1 MESNKSPALIFE
13 VKNDGG
19 NRLASWKI
27 FKARENVR
35 LKLQMEGLKNTLEEQ
50 MRTATVLNLIE
61 LPPDNMDE
69 EEVFNDRLDYR
80 EGELAGN
87 YGRASKEAI
96 EIFYGDS
103 KPIFKYAESVQGKSE
118 RQVFQEVSEVLV
130 VPDTQVILL
139 DEASSTMEISNDSLF
154 ELTNDTHII
163 FPDSD
168 SLPDL
173 TTMETQVELA
183 EIDLTELDFVTDL

>member
-1 MESNKSPALIFE
+1 MESNNSPALIFE
-13 VKNDGG
+13 LKNDGEK
-19 NRLASWKI
+19 RLASWKI
-27 FKARENVR
+27 FKAREHFR

-87 YGRASKEAI
+87 YGRAPKEAI

-103 KPIFKYAESVQGKSE
+103 KPVFKYAESAHGKSE
-118 RQVFQEVSEVLV
+118 KQVFQEVSEVLV